1 MKPAAPDGSHA
12 GEDGSAGDRREE
24 RRALQL
30 VYLREPPGLA
40 PPPLTRWQG
49 VAVVLFIL
57 SFPALLLLVWWLVSG
72 R

>member
-1 MKPAAPDGSHA
+1 MKPAGRDRSP
-12 GEDGSAGDRREE
+12 GDEGQGHDPHDASRPV
-24 RRALQL
+24 QL

-49 VAVVLFIL
+49 VAVVVFIL
-57 SFPALLLLVWWLVSG
+57 SFPALLALVWWLAAA